1 MTWAQFLAA
10 FEALNERKR
19 WFPSSLT
26 NRDRETWKQ
35 MRRDLENHLFR
46 QAYRKR
52 HDSREFLRVPVLM
65 KGVLLAQARREECAI
80 TTLGE
85 GGCFIASDNLM
96 PSRTQLFLT
105 ICPAVGS
112 SWVMEGEVVWSRRTG
127 TEGAGGMGIRFVSAT
142 AIQRQA
148 IYSVVDKV
156 LNTHLIERC
165 PTRAPMA
172 CHQPTV

>member
-85 GGCFIASDNLM
+85 GGCFIPSDSPL
-96 PSRTQLFLT
+96 PDRTQLFLT
-105 ICPAVGS
+105 LYRADGA
-112 SWVMEGEVVWSRRTG
+112 SWVMEGEVCWSRRAG
-127 TEGAGGMGIRFVSAT
+127 VEGAGGMGIRFINAN
-142 AIQRQA
+142 AIQRQS
-148 IYSVVDKV
+148 IYAVVDKV
-156 LNTHLIERC
+156 LKTHLIERC
-165 PTRAPMA
+165 PT
-172 CHQPTV
+172 TVPVTHCQATA